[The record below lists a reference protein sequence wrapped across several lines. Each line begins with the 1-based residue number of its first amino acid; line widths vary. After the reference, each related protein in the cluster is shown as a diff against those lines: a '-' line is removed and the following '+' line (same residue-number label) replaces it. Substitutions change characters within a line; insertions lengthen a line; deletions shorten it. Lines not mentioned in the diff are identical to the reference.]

1 MKSEGTESRCSS
13 NMEAGITDDPARA
26 EELLTYVIAKVHQDP
41 RNNDRKYLLKMA
53 KKFNKSKFKVR
64 TRYVHWLR

>member
-1 MKSEGTESRCSS
+1 MGRKNVVAADLRGICIQA
-13 NMEAGITDDPARA
+13 EAVNDG
-26 EELLTYVIAKVHQDP
+26 VIAKVHQDP